1 MPRKKKIEEEIKES
15 EIKTN
20 EIKTETDILEDT
32 EAIKEAESIN
42 EMTMIVYSKEYKVSE
57 LIKLM
62 NKKNKTYNEKEIV
75 KQFKELM
82 INYYR
87 GIEYATFRN
96 CCGKRYTIE
105 DLKNKVDYQAVERRC
120 SRKSIKFDKVTVD
133 TIINFVE
140 KYC

>member
-32 EAIKEAESIN
+32 TEAESIN
-42 EMTMIVYSKEYKVSE
+42 EMTIIVYNKEYEVSE
-57 LIKLM
+57 LINLM
-62 NKKNKTYNEKEIV
+62 NKKDKTYNEKEIV

-82 INYYR
+82 LNYYR

-96 CCGKRYTIE
+96 CCGKHYTVQ
-105 DLKNKVDYQAVERRC
+105 DLKNKVDYEAVERRC

-133 TIINFVE
+133 TIINFID

>member
-1 MPRKKKIEEEIKES
+1 MPKKKNIEEEIKES

-32 EAIKEAESIN
+32 KAIKEAESIN
-42 EMTMIVYSKEYKVSE
+42 EMIIIIYNKEYKVSE

-62 NKKNKTYNEKEIV
+62 NKKDKTYNEKEII

-82 INYYR
+82 LNYYR

-96 CCGKRYTIE
+96 CCGKHYTVE
-105 DLKNKVDYQAVERRC
+105 DLKNKVDYKAVERRC
-120 SRKSIKFDKVTVD
+120 SRKSIKFDKTTVD
-133 TIINFVE
+133 TIINFIY

>member
-20 EIKTETDILEDT
+20 EIQIETDILED
-32 EAIKEAESIN
+32 IKEAENIN
-42 EMTMIVYSKEYKVSE
+42 EMTIVVYNKEYKVSE
-57 LIKLM
+57 LIELM

-75 KQFKELM
+75 KMFKELM
-82 INYYR
+82 LNYYR

-96 CCGKRYTIE
+96 CCGKHYTTE
-105 DLKNKVDYQAVERRC
+105 DLKNSVDYESVERRC

-140 KYC
+140 NYC

>member
-32 EAIKEAESIN
+32 TEAESIN
-42 EMTMIVYSKEYKVSE
+42 EMTIIVYSKEYKVSE

-96 CCGKRYTIE
+96 CCGKHYTIE
-105 DLKNKVDYQAVERRC
+105 DLKSKVDYQAVERRC
-120 SRKSIKFDKVTVD
+120 SRKSIKFDKTTVD
-133 TIINFVE
+133 TIINFID

>member
-20 EIKTETDILEDT
+20 EIKTETDILEDKET
-32 EAIKEAESIN
+32 IQEAENIN
-42 EMTMIVYSKEYKVSE
+42 EMTIIVYNKEYKVSE

-82 INYYR
+82 LNYYR

-96 CCGKRYTIE
+96 CCGKHYTVE
-105 DLKNKVDYQAVERRC
+105 DLKSKVDYEAVERRC

-133 TIINFVE
+133 TIIKFIE
-140 KYC
+140 DYC

>member
-15 EIKTN
+15 EVKTN

-32 EAIKEAESIN
+32 TEAESIN
-42 EMTMIVYSKEYKVSE
+42 EMTIIVYNKEYKVSE

-62 NKKNKTYNEKEIV
+62 NKKDKTYNEKEIV

-82 INYYR
+82 LNYYR

-96 CCGKRYTIE
+96 CCGKHYTIE
-105 DLKNKVDYQAVERRC
+105 DLKNKVDYEAVERRC

-133 TIINFVE
+133 TIINFIN